1 LKQTASEHGINMKFS
16 IFANGELYESDFC
29 NIREAV
35 DRGEELS
42 KDYEFLT
49 IVENETRKIWWVSDC
64 HVHTHLL
71 EEKKDSV

>member
-1 LKQTASEHGINMKFS
+1 MKFS
-16 IFANGELYESDFC
+16 IFTNGEFYGSDFC

-35 DRGEELS
+35 DRAEELS

-49 IVENETRKIWWVSDC
+49 IVENETRRIWWVSDC
-64 HVHTHLL
+64 HVHTHLI